1 MKLLVLLALLVS
13 LMFVAAP
20 AFAQSGPVM
29 ETPLDDLT
37 TAAGVAALLLILTG
51 LVLKPLWRVVLGEE
65 HSGYQVALNVTTILL
80 GVGLAVLAVPVVG
93 VSYSNV
99 VNLVLVGILGGCAAI
114 GGYEVSRART
124 FRPS

>member
-1 MKLLVLLALLVS
+1 MKFLVLLALLVS

-51 LVLKPLWRVVLGEE
+51 LVLKPFWRVVLGEA
-65 HSGYQVALNVTTILL
+65 HTAYQVAMNATTILL

-93 VSYSNV
+93 VSYANI
-99 VNLVLVGILGGCAAI
+99 VNLILVGVLGGCAAI
-114 GGYEVSRART
+114 GGYEVSRNST